1 MSDLNPVSATRRV
14 RLVRITKLLALL
26 GLAFVSYPFIAG
38 LLPDAGVDNTRLQQ
52 WHRDID
58 LSSVAVGELRII
70 DDWPGGPVALYHRS
84 AHERDGLERV
94 RPELLDADS
103 PSLDSALA
111 DYFIF
116 NPITGPRGCQVRAVP
131 ASKQPQPDILW
142 YGGFIDPCSGA
153 LYDTAG
159 RIYTRY
165 RGAGQTNL
173 TQPDYRRI
181 GPGRIELRPPAGK

>member
-70 DDWPGGPVALYHRS
+70 DD
-84 AHERDGLERV
+84 
-94 RPELLDADS
+94 
-103 PSLDSALA
+103 
-111 DYFIF
+111 
-116 NPITGPRGCQVRAVP
+116 
-131 ASKQPQPDILW
+131 
-142 YGGFIDPCSGA
+142 
-153 LYDTAG
+153 
-159 RIYTRY
+159 
-165 RGAGQTNL
+165 
-173 TQPDYRRI
+173 
-181 GPGRIELRPPAGK
+181 